1 MSALAEVMG
10 LLNEL
15 PTLHS
20 VDVQIATTLVRR
32 GDEQGERALAL
43 ALAVALCSRALRD
56 GHGGITLE
64 QIATQSTEMQRDA
77 AHELLRDLPLHDES
91 WWRRH
96 LASSALVGDGRAMT
110 PLVLRDGVLQ
120 LHRYFAAEQRIA
132 GRITELLRLPM
143 AAGVRGFSIVTGGPG
158 TGKTTLVATMLVD
171 LVTKVPGMRIALAAP
186 TGKAAARLTES
197 IRARIA
203 SVRTGRGESI
213 PQGDGSF
220 ENGLLDLEARTLHR
234 LLRYS
239 VGTDGFRACAEDPLE
254 HDLVIVDEAS
264 MVDVLMLDALLR
276 ALKPG
281 ARLML
286 VGDHNQLAS
295 VDAGD
300 VLGVLCRA
308 ADAGGPG
315 TALHDSVTRLTYSWR
330 HAAQPG
336 IGALASAILSGQPAA
351 TIACLH
357 DATTPDVR
365 IISSEVGDSLLQSVG
380 PHLARCLAASSVS
393 EFLDALDAFRL
404 LSPEREGR
412 SGVSGL
418 NRLVERWMARHGRPV
433 TDSWYHGR
441 PVLVTANDYAT
452 RVFNGD
458 VGVAW
463 RTDGRMAVYF
473 RGTDGKIRAIAPGR
487 LPAVETAWAMT
498 VHKSQGSEFDDVVVV
513 LPETESR
520 VMSRELLYTAVT
532 RARRSVTVIGAESA
546 VRTAVE
552 RAMVRTSGLRSRL
565 EEAQNT
571 PSRFPG
577 AFAVSSRED

>member
-1 MSALAEVMG
+1 MSIIAEVTG
-10 LLNEL
+10 LLQEL
-15 PTLHS
+15 PTLHN
-20 VDVQIATTLVRR
+20 VDVQLATTLVRR

-43 ALAVALCSRALRD
+43 ALGVALCSRALRD
-56 GHGGITLE
+56 GHGGIALE
-64 QIATQSTEMQRDA
+64 QIATQSVELQRDA
-77 AHELLRDLPLHDES
+77 AHELLRDLPLHDSS
-91 WWRRH
+91 WWRTQ
-96 LASSALVGDGRAMT
+96 LVPSALVGDGRAMT
-110 PLVLRDGVLQ
+110 PLVLRDGLLQ
-120 LHRYFAAEQRIA
+120 LHRYFAAESRIA
-132 GRITELLRLPM
+132 GRITELLTLPT

-158 TGKTTLVATMLVD
+158 TGKTTLVAKKLVE
-171 LVTKVPGMRIALAAP
+171 LVTTVPGMRIALAAP

-203 SVRTGRGESI
+203 SLHADRDELEPLRDESF
-213 PQGDGSF
+213 DS
-220 ENGLLDLEARTLHR
+220 GLLDLEAKTLHR

-239 VGTDGFRACAEDPLE
+239 VGTDGFRACAGHPLE

-264 MVDVLMLDALLR
+264 MVDVLLLDALLK

-308 ADAGGPG
+308 ARDGGDG
-315 TALHDSVTRLTYSWR
+315 TALHDSVTWLTHSWR
-330 HAAQPG
+330 HESQPG
-336 IGALASAILSGQPAA
+336 IGALASAILSGQPVA
-351 TIACLH
+351 TIACLR
-357 DATTPDVR
+357 DAATPDVR
-365 IISSEVGDSLLQSVG
+365 LVSSEVGDALLESVR
-380 PHLARCLAASSVS
+380 PHLERCLAASSVS
-393 EFLDALDAFRL
+393 ELLEALDAFRL

-433 TDSWYHGR
+433 QDTWYHGR

-458 VGVAW
+458 IGVAW
-463 RTDGRMAVYF
+463 RTEGRTAVHFRSVDGS
-473 RGTDGKIRAIAPGR
+473 IRAIAPGR
-487 LPAVETAWAMT
+487 LPVVDTAWAMT

-532 RARRSVTVIGAESA
+532 RARRSVTVIGGEVA
-546 VRTAVE
+546 VQDAVQ
-552 RAMVRTSGLRSRL
+552 RATVRTSGLGVRL
-565 EEAQNT
+565 SEG
-571 PSRFPG
+571 RG
-577 AFAVSSRED
+577 A